1 MELSRITAALVTGPL
16 TVAGLF
22 LSGCGL
28 SPEFDPFAGMTSTT
42 VVFDDEQHTGSAA
55 APAEFFSLA
64 HHPVVVDGSTID
76 IIDDAEN
83 THTVHLIGIE
93 TPKLHTGDDDGDSDP
108 EPYAAPAAA
117 LIEDL
122 LAEGEDIWLEFD
134 DDLGRHTDDGD
145 LQAYVWTRH
154 PNTGDPEQM
163 LNLAQIEAGYAKAL
177 EHEHRHVDQFRQ
189 VQGHAQGD
197 RVGLWSD
204 YTAEDLLVN
213 V

>member
-1 MELSRITAALVTGPL
+1 MRSPHVAAALLTGAVALSSL
-16 TVAGLF
+16 TLG
-22 LSGCGL
+22 GCGL
-28 SPEFDPFAGMTSTT
+28 SPEFDPFAGISSTR
-42 VVFDDEQHTGSAA
+42 VVFDDEQHAGNAA

-64 HHPVVVDGSTID
+64 HQPVAVDGSTID
-76 IIDDAEN
+76 IVDDAEN

-93 TPKLHTGDDDGDSDP
+93 TPQLHTGDGDP

-122 LAEGEDIWLEFD
+122 LAGREDIWLEFD
-134 DDLGRHTDDGD
+134 DDLGRQRDDGD

-154 PNTGDPEQM
+154 SDTGDPEQM
-163 LNLAQIEAGYAKAL
+163 LNLAQIEAGHAKAL
-177 EHEHRHVDQFRQ
+177 EQEHRHLDQFLQ
-189 VQGHAQGD
+189 VQGHAQAD

-204 YTAEDLLVN
+204 YTAEDLRVN